1 MARRQ
6 KQNGA
11 VPVTAPQWRF
21 TETMIQ
27 DAPDCR
33 GVYVL
38 WRDGQ
43 ALGVG
48 HALGAYDTIR
58 SRLLS
63 HLSHA
68 GDAGLGI
75 THYSWQI
82 CSDPLKRE
90 AELSAKLGVASP
102 LKTASTN
109 AHNAC
114 RRTESESS
122 SSTT

>member
-1 MARRQ
+1 M
-6 KQNGA
+6 
-11 VPVTAPQWRF
+11 PVTAPQWRF
-21 TETMIQ
+21 TEAMIQ

-43 ALGVG
+43 ALAVG

-63 HLSHA
+63 HLSKA
-68 GDAGLGI
+68 SDDVGV

-82 CSDPLKRE
+82 CADPLKRE
-90 AELSAKLGVASP
+90 AELSGQLGVLSPSEAVPTNTKAS
-102 LKTASTN
+102 
-109 AHNAC
+109 C
-114 RRTESESS
+114 RHAESESS

>member
-1 MARRQ
+1 VARRQ
-6 KQNGA
+6 KQNVV

-21 TETMIQ
+21 TKAMIQ

-38 WRDGQ
+38 WRDKQ

-58 SRLLS
+58 SRLLR
-63 HLSHA
+63 HLSRA
-68 GDAGLGI
+68 ADADLGI

-90 AELSAKLGVASP
+90 VELSTQLGLVPQPAVVP
-102 LKTASTN
+102 TN
-109 AHNAC
+109 TNTTC
-114 RRTESESS
+114 RHAESESS

>member
-6 KQNGA
+6 KQNAA

-21 TETMIQ
+21 TKAMIQ

-38 WRDGQ
+38 WRDGH

-58 SRLLS
+58 SRLLR

-68 GDAGLGI
+68 GEADLGI

-90 AELSAKLGVASP
+90 AELSAQLGLVPGPMAVP
-102 LKTASTN
+102 TN
-109 AHNAC
+109 TKAPC
-114 RRTESESS
+114 RHAESESS
-122 SSTT
+122 SSMT

>member
-1 MARRQ
+1 M
-6 KQNGA
+6 
-11 VPVTAPQWRF
+11 PVTAPQWRF
-21 TETMIQ
+21 TAAMIQ

-38 WRDGQ
+38 WRDGEP
-43 ALGVG
+43 LGVG

-58 SRLLS
+58 ARLLG
-63 HLSHA
+63 HFSHA
-68 GDAGLGI
+68 CENDLGV

-90 AELSAKLGVASP
+90 AELTAQLGLDRPSRALPANSN
-102 LKTASTN
+102 TN
-109 AHNAC
+109 TTC
-114 RRTESESS
+114 RHAESESS

>member
-1 MARRQ
+1 
-6 KQNGA
+6 
-11 VPVTAPQWRF
+11 
-21 TETMIQ
+21 MIH

-38 WRDGQ
+38 WRNGQ

-63 HLSHA
+63 HLSRA
-68 GDAGLGI
+68 RGV

-82 CSDPLKRE
+82 CSNPLERE
-90 AELSAKLGVASP
+90 AELSAQLGLTHTHTSWRPA
-102 LKTASTN
+102 
-109 AHNAC
+109 
-114 RRTESESS
+114 ESESS

>member
-1 MARRQ
+1 M
-6 KQNGA
+6 
-11 VPVTAPQWRF
+11 PVTAPQWRF
-21 TETMIQ
+21 TEAMIQ

-38 WRDGQ
+38 WRDGE
-43 ALGVG
+43 ALAVG

-68 GDAGLGI
+68 WDGLGI

-82 CSDPLKRE
+82 CTDPLKRE
-90 AELSAKLGVASP
+90 AELSEQLGLIPPAEAVPSNP
-102 LKTASTN
+102 NTN
-109 AHNAC
+109 TPC
-114 RRTESESS
+114 RHAESESS